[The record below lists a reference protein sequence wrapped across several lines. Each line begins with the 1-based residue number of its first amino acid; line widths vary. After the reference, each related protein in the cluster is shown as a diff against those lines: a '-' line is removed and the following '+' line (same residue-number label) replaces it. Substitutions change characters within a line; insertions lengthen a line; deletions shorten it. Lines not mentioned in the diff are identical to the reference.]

1 MDYMVLSIL
10 TKDAATV
17 DVKGECK
24 LKDYEDHIEVLSY
37 SHGVSLPIQP
47 GTSNTGR
54 TTGRPNFGELSIT
67 KQLDSTTPALNYY
80 CAQAKNMGTLKLK
93 IVRQDSTNAAAGQV
107 LYMTYT
113 LDKTLISSV
122 SVGGSGDIPVETV
135 TFNYSK
141 ITWTYIPQKKDI
153 GAEGNI
159 EKYWDQETNTGT
171 A

>member
-10 TKDAATV
+10 TADSATV
-17 DVKGECK
+17 DVKGECT
-24 LKDYEDHIEVLSY
+24 LKDYEDHIEVMSY
-37 SHGVSLPIQP
+37 SHGVSLPVQP

-67 KQLDSTTPALNYY
+67 KQLDLTTPALNFY
-80 CAQAKNMGTLKLK
+80 CAQAKDLGTIKLKL
-93 IVRQDSTNAAAGQV
+93 IRQDATNTQV

-141 ITWTYIPQKKDI
+141 ITWTYNQQSKEI
-153 GAEGNI
+153 GKSGTL
-159 EKYWDQETNTGT
+159 EKYWDQLTNTGST
-171 A
+171 T